1 MTQLTQVL
9 QPIANQFEKLG
20 TPEPIVH
27 WGHPFFMAI
36 VIFIMGSYV
45 GYAGWRSRI
54 ATDQEIVTK
63 SKADHRKLA
72 PLMSAFL
79 AAGYTGGLLS
89 LVMQDKPLL
98 ESPHFWTGST
108 ILILLA
114 VNATL
119 SLTGF
124 AGNKAILRTTHA
136 YVGSAILVL
145 LFVHAALGLKLGLAI

>member
-1 MTQLTQVL
+1 MTKLTQVL
-9 QPIANQFEKLG
+9 QPIADQFEKLG

-36 VIFIMGSYV
+36 VIFMMGSYV

-54 ATDQEIVTK
+54 STDSEIITK

-98 ESPHFWTGST
+98 ESPHFWTGSSV
-108 ILILLA
+108 LILLA
-114 VNATL
+114 INATI

-124 AGNKAILRTTHA
+124 AGNQPFLRNTHA

>member
-1 MTQLTQVL
+1 MTKLTQVL

-54 ATDQEIVTK
+54 ATDPEIVTK

-72 PLMSAFL
+72 PFMSAFL

-108 ILILLA
+108 VLILLSI
-114 VNATL
+114 NATL

-124 AGNKAILRTTHA
+124 AGNKAILRTIHA

>member
-9 QPIANQFEKLG
+9 QPIADQFEKLG
-20 TPEPIVH
+20 TPAPIVH

-36 VIFIMGSYV
+36 VIFMMGSYV

-54 ATDQEIVTK
+54 ATDPEIITK

-79 AAGYTGGLLS
+79 AAGYSGGLLS

-98 ESPHFWTGST
+98 ESPHFWTGSSV
-108 ILILLA
+108 LILLA
-114 VNATL
+114 INATISL
-119 SLTGF
+119 SGF
-124 AGNKAILRTTHA
+124 AGNKPFLRNTHA

-145 LFVHAALGLKLGLAI
+145 LFFHAALGLKLGLAI

>member
-1 MTQLTQVL
+1 MTKLTQVL
-9 QPIANQFEKLG
+9 QPIADQFEKLG

-36 VIFIMGSYV
+36 VIFMMGSYV

-54 ATDQEIVTK
+54 STDPEIITK
-63 SKADHRKLA
+63 SKADHRQLA

-98 ESPHFWTGST
+98 ESPHFWTGSSV
-108 ILILLA
+108 LILLA
-114 VNATL
+114 INATI

-124 AGNKAILRTTHA
+124 AGNKPFLRNIHA
-136 YVGSAILVL
+136 YIGSAILVL
-145 LFVHAALGLKLGLAI
+145 LFLHAALGLKLGLAI